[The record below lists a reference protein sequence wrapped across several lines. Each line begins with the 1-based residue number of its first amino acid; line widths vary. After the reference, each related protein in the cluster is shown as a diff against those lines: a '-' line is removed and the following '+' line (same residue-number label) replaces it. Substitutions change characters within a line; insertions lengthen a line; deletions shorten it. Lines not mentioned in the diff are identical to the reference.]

1 MEEIAV
7 EWVRLHPEE
16 ASWIL
21 LVCATL
27 VVIGNVCRATQKLA
41 LTRGWKLSPRVKI
54 ALDVGATVGNVV
66 LGAGTLLRSLAKG
79 EESEKDSSPHST
91 RV

>member
-1 MEEIAV
+1 MEEVAV

-16 ASWIL
+16 VSWIL

-41 LTRGWKLSPRVKI
+41 LTRGWRLSPRVKI

-66 LGAGTLLRSLAKG
+66 LGAGTLLRSFVRG
-79 EESEKDSSPHST
+79 DPEKDSSPPST